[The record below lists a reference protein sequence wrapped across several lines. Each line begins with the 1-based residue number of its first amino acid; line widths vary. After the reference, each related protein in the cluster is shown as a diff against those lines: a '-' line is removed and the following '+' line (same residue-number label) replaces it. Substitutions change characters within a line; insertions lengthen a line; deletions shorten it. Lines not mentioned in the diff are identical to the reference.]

1 MKQAYLII
9 AHKDDLTFRT
19 LISMLDNENNDIF
32 IHMDKKSKNYDEES
46 IEKMA
51 KKSIIYHTE
60 RSNVAWGGYSLVN
73 AEMILLRKATEVGHY
88 NHYHLLSGQD
98 LPIQSQET
106 IQKFFLKN
114 SDKEF
119 VGFDKD
125 IFTYGDRVYYRYF
138 FQELAGKRKS
148 ILKSVDKF
156 LLKMQ
161 KKLNIKRNENIE
173 FQKGAQWFSI
183 TDGLARYV
191 LSKDEW
197 IKNVFKNGFCVD
209 EVFLQT

>member
-1 MKQAYLII
+1 M
-9 AHKDDLTFRT
+9 
-19 LISMLDNENNDIF
+19 
-32 IHMDKKSKNYDEES
+32 
-46 IEKMA
+46 
-51 KKSIIYHTE
+51 
-60 RSNVAWGGYSLVN
+60 GGYSLVN

-173 FQKGAQWFSI
+173 FQKGAQKQKILTVYWKELYLLCAI
-183 TDGLARYV
+183 RMI
-191 LSKDEW
+191 LSMQK
-197 IKNVFKNGFCVD
+197 VM
-209 EVFLQT
+209 